1 MRRHLHLIIYKA
13 AEAANTLRLSKR
25 KTTSDRSPISACCFF
40 CCLLLAFA
48 LTSCKGSKKET
59 TSDKP
64 TVSVTIEP
72 FRYFVEQIVG
82 DKVSVN
88 VMVPAGSNPETY
100 EPTPQQMVKLS
111 NSTLYFKV
119 ERIGFEETWM
129 KKLTDN
135 APDMKVIDTSVG
147 IKPAQTPGGNIDPH
161 VWMSGKNARII
172 ASNMLKALCELEP
185 KHKTF
190 FEKNYKSLLS
200 IIDKRDSTIKESFKE
215 NPDLVRKF
223 VIYHPIL
230 TYFARD
236 YQLEQLA
243 IEEEGRE
250 PSAAQLKSLIKR
262 ARKEKIKYC
271 LIQAEFANR
280 NTNTFINESHTKPM
294 NINPLQGEWNWAM
307 QEASLAVQ
315 GKEIVVGK

>member
-1 MRRHLHLIIYKA
+1 MKRFLYLII
-13 AEAANTLRLSKR
+13 LCV
-25 KTTSDRSPISACCFF
+25 I
-40 CCLLLAFA
+40 LAG
-48 LTSCKGSKKET
+48 CKGTPQKQADSGKASRTE
-59 TSDKP
+59 KP
-64 TVSVTIEP
+64 AVTVTVTISP
-72 FRYFVEQIVG
+72 YKYFVDQIAKG
-82 DKVSVN
+82 KVDVN
-88 VMVPAGSNPETY
+88 VMVSNGNNPETY
-100 EPTPQQMVKLS
+100 EPYAQQMMELS
-111 NSTLYFKV
+111 KSALYLKV
-119 ERIGFEETWM
+119 GSIGFEQTWM
-129 KKLTDN
+129 KKLQDN

-147 IKPAQTPGGNIDPH
+147 IKPAKTPGGNIDPH
-161 VWMSGKNARII
+161 VWMSCKNARII

-250 PSAAQLKSLIKR
+250 PSASQLKSLIER
-262 ARKEKIKYC
+262 ARKEKIKFC

-280 NTNTFINESHTKPM
+280 NTTTFINESHTKPM
-294 NINPLQGEWNWAM
+294 DINPLQDDWNRAM
-307 QEASLAVQ
+307 QEAALAVQ

>member
-1 MRRHLHLIIYKA
+1 MKRFLYLII
-13 AEAANTLRLSKR
+13 LCV
-25 KTTSDRSPISACCFF
+25 I
-40 CCLLLAFA
+40 LAG
-48 LTSCKGSKKET
+48 CKGTPQKQADSGKASRTE
-59 TSDKP
+59 KP
-64 TVSVTIEP
+64 AVTVTVTISP
-72 FRYFVEQIVG
+72 YKYFVDQIAKG
-82 DKVSVN
+82 KVDVN
-88 VMVPAGSNPETY
+88 VMVSNGNNPETY
-100 EPTPQQMVKLS
+100 EPYAQQMMELS
-111 NSTLYFKV
+111 KSALYLKV
-119 ERIGFEETWM
+119 GSIGFEQTWM
-129 KKLTDN
+129 KKLQDN

-161 VWMSGKNARII
+161 VWMSCKNARII